1 MATSIED
8 LRAITAAQRASGKNY
23 MMMETAV
30 YTRQFLYARELKA
43 QGAFGRIQL
52 LRGAHY
58 QDMERWPP
66 YWAGLPPMWY
76 ATHAISPLLAIAE
89 ARATRVHCFGSG
101 EMRPELHAQYGNLGL
116 LRRQSTSWISPS
128 CSRSDAHTVPLCAAL
143 HGKLYGVWR
152 RCLLRMADGTRRPVA
167 VPHDARYRQSGA
179 PGDHRA
185 TDAADRADLLP
196 PSVGKYTRRFVY
208 NNEDR
213 HLSFEQGGGH
223 HGSHPHLVHEFVRS
237 IVERRSPWINAVT
250 AANWTAAGIC
260 AHESAMLGGV
270 EIAILLSSEA
280 HMTPMALPP
289 LLMVSEPGSFAEHTI
304 VQRKPQ
310 IIADIIAHNAYPPEI
325 VAGLRAFEREIAS
338 EVVAPL
344 SEETEDIAFWR
355 DAWMPWQGK
364 KWRELGWFFAETYFY
379 RRVLEIVRYFQ
390 PGPWLGRDPFRPQKQ
405 AAIAQGLK
413 VVAQYAP
420 IEDAPLEQQACVWL
434 HRSLWGN
441 RADLSNLALR
451 DLGHAQFE
459 SDA

>member
-1 MATSIED
+1 MSQDHRIRIAVVGLGFGAEFVPIYLDHPDVASVTICDQNAQRLDAVGERFGIERRVRDIEEIIAADDIDAVHLISGIPDHARQAVAVLASGKHCASTVPMATSIED

-101 EMRPELHAQYGNLGL
+101 EMRPELHAQYGNPWPIETAIYQLDQPHLAAEVTRTLFHCARPYMESFTVYGEDACYEWQMEQEDPL
-116 LRRQSTSWISPS
+116 LFRMTPVIANQVRQAT
-128 CSRSDAHTVPLCAAL
+128 TE
-143 HGKLYGVWR
+143 
-152 RCLLRMADGTRRPVA
+152 RPT
-167 VPHDARYRQSGA
+167 P
-179 PGDHRA
+179 P
-185 TDAADRADLLP
+185 DRADLLP

-270 EIAILLSSEA
+270 EIAI
-280 HMTPMALPP
+280 P
-289 LLMVSEPGSFAEHTI
+289 SFE
-304 VQRKPQ
+304 
-310 IIADIIAHNAYPPEI
+310 
-325 VAGLRAFEREIAS
+325 
-338 EVVAPL
+338 
-344 SEETEDIAFWR
+344 
-355 DAWMPWQGK
+355 
-364 KWRELGWFFAETYFY
+364 
-379 RRVLEIVRYFQ
+379 
-390 PGPWLGRDPFRPQKQ
+390 
-405 AAIAQGLK
+405 
-413 VVAQYAP
+413 
-420 IEDAPLEQQACVWL
+420 
-434 HRSLWGN
+434 
-441 RADLSNLALR
+441 
-451 DLGHAQFE
+451 
-459 SDA
+459 